1 MTNPHA
7 EQTGTSAQML
17 DLVVHLRESATDL
30 CCPTGCC
37 YGETMVKAADVIE
50 LLLRTVAGH
59 DARPGTPISDKFD
72 EVACEE
78 PGGCCEWP
86 ECGCRRKNLHGTFAC
101 PICGEDTPHH
111 HSTEVEKRT
120 ECNGC
125 MNPACEDCFDHD
137 PGPDALRRTSA
148 SQDAREAAIR
158 LMQDIAADDA
168 HGRYGRLAREA
179 IASLAQPSPG
189 VLADQYEAG
198 GESAIEAGAQALAND
213 VWHPPQLLANLS
225 NSDASRFRRQARIV
239 LEAAL
244 AALQPQAENAAPY
257 LLPCDVQLPPAT
269 TIKKG
274 CRLSVLMIALKIRE
288 NGWPEVTPEQV
299 EFAKTLLTPE
309 FESGNWEDV
318 EAEEALPAQ
327 PQAGAS
333 EPVAWQYRC
342 MYDKGHA
349 RETEWCDWHDAS
361 QRYYDEVVAEIA
373 AGKQRVQ
380 VRALC
385 VATPSP
391 TAATEV

>member
-1 MTNPHA
+1 MTNPDA

-37 YGETMVKAADVIE
+37 YGETMVKAADVIG

-78 PGGCCEWP
+78 PGGCCKWP

-137 PGPDALRRTSA
+137 PGPDALRRTTA
-148 SQDAREAAIR
+148 SQDAREASAIR
-158 LMQDIAADDA
+158 LMAEIDQLDV

-179 IASLAQPSPG
+179 IA
-189 VLADQYEAG
+189 
-198 GESAIEAGAQALAND
+198 ALAA
-213 VWHPPQLLANLS
+213 PQPQ
-225 NSDASRFRRQARIV
+225 ASAAD
-239 LEAAL
+239 AAL
-244 AALQPQAENAAPY
+244 AAEFDGMAKAHRAMGEKQEADNYIRAAEALRSIAPQPQSVDHNEAAPY

-274 CRLSVLMIALKIRE
+274 SRLSVLMIALKLRE

-333 EPVAWQYRC
+333 EPVGWQWRFKVGVWSKWTNIEGDLDDFKRC
-342 MYDKGHA
+342 QERGLAKG
-349 RETEWCDWHDAS
+349 S
-361 QRYYDEVVAEIA
+361 VEI
-373 AGKQRVQ
+373 
-380 VRALC
+380 RAIY
-385 VATPSP
+385 ATPSP
-391 TAATEV
+391 TAAGRK